1 MSNLVQKVNF
11 QLPGSPE
18 IEMYMYGE
26 ATLEANQEM
35 QPVLEKLYKYE
46 REYDLEEKV
55 GDNGALDDLQ
65 LIWDELDLGYEHM
78 ERAIE
83 NLARIANL
91 PINLKRMVEQYD
103 LSEISA
109 LKQEI
114 EALMGTIK

>member
-1 MSNLVQKVNF
+1 MDNLVQKVNF
-11 QLPGSPE
+11 QLPGSPK

-65 LIWDELDLGYEHM
+65 SVWGELDLGYEHM
-78 ERAIE
+78 ELAIE
-83 NLARIANL
+83 ELSKMKVHTE
-91 PINLKRMVEQYD
+91 LKRMVEQYD

-109 LKQEI
+109 LKQEV
-114 EALMGTIK
+114 EELMGTIE

>member
-46 REYDLEEKV
+46 R
-55 GDNGALDDLQ
+55 
-65 LIWDELDLGYEHM
+65 I
-78 ERAIE
+78 
-83 NLARIANL
+83 
-91 PINLKRMVEQYD
+91 VEQYD
-103 LSEISA
+103 LSDISA
-109 LKQEI
+109 LKQEVEELI
-114 EALMGTIK
+114 GTIK

>member
-46 REYDLEEKV
+46 NQPDIREKIKEY
-55 GDNGALDDLQ
+55 
-65 LIWDELDLGYEHM
+65 IDELSVEIKRLEGELIEMSGSDHSIVSGTEIKLETLVDIKNDLLGRLGEV
-78 ERAIE
+78 I
-83 NLARIANL
+83 
-91 PINLKRMVEQYD
+91 
-103 LSEISA
+103 
-109 LKQEI
+109 
-114 EALMGTIK
+114 

>member
-46 REYDLEEKV
+46 KQPGIREKIKEYIDELSVEIKRLEGELIEMSGSDPSIVSGTEIKLETLVNIKNDLLGRLEEV
-55 GDNGALDDLQ
+55 
-65 LIWDELDLGYEHM
+65 I
-78 ERAIE
+78 
-83 NLARIANL
+83 
-91 PINLKRMVEQYD
+91 
-103 LSEISA
+103 
-109 LKQEI
+109 
-114 EALMGTIK
+114 